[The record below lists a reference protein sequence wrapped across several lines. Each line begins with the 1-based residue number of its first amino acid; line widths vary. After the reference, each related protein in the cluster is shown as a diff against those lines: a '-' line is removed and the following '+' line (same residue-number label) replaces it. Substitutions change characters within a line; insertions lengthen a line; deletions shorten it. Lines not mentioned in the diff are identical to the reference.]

1 MAQQEYDQDLPD
13 ADRELKKLLDLTGRL
28 SRMATDDY
36 YNPYRL
42 FSWPDFLPE
51 DIPWMSVDLLSVFG
65 TDLINEL
72 DDQQLARL
80 AKWESINFYSVN
92 VHGIRELL
100 TEVTRRLH
108 VPGFEEFSDFLHHF
122 IGEENEH
129 AWFFAEFCRRYGGR
143 VYQLPALK
151 TMQSIDRE
159 TENFL
164 VFAKILV
171 FEEIID
177 YFNVHMAEDTAL
189 PETVRMV
196 NRVHHKDES
205 RHIAFGRQL
214 VELLHH
220 KLRKTATKEQ
230 LAALEQYLKR
240 YITWCLQSLY
250 SPAAYRDAGLANPI
264 ETRRVLIESDARR
277 QVEQR
282 YLKRPLSFLT
292 RTGIFDDDQLIS
304 V

>member
-1 MAQQEYDQDLPD
+1 VAQQEGGQALPE
-13 ADRELKKLLDLTGRL
+13 AGQELRKLLDLSGRL
-28 SRMATDDY
+28 SNMAADDY

-42 FSWPDFLPE
+42 FTWPDSLPE
-51 DIPWMSVDLLSVFG
+51 DVPWMSVDLLSVFG
-65 TDLINEL
+65 TDLMDEL

-80 AKWESINFYSVN
+80 AKWESINFYSIN

-100 TEVTRRLH
+100 TEVTSRLH
-108 VPGFEEFSDFLHHF
+108 APGFEEFSDFLHHF

-129 AWFFAEFCRRYGGR
+129 AWFFAEFCRRYGGH
-143 VYQLPALK
+143 VYPLPGLK
-151 TMQSIDRE
+151 TMESIDRE
-159 TENFL
+159 TGNFL
-164 VFAKILV
+164 VFAKILL
-171 FEEIID
+171 FEEIVD
-177 YFNVHMAEDTAL
+177 YFNERMAEDSSL
-189 PETVRMV
+189 PGTVRMV

-220 KLRKTATKEQ
+220 KLRKTATTEQ
-230 LAALEQYLKR
+230 LASLEQYLKR

-250 SPAAYRDAGLANPI
+250 SPAAYRDAGLADPL
-264 ETRRVLIESDARR
+264 ETRRALIGSDARHR
-277 QVEQR
+277 IEQR

-292 RTGIFDDDQLIS
+292 KTGIFQDDQLVS

>member
-1 MAQQEYDQDLPD
+1 MAQQEHDQVLSV
-13 ADRELKKLLDLTGRL
+13 ADHDLKKLLDLSGRL
-28 SRMATDDY
+28 SRMATDNY

-42 FSWPDFLPE
+42 FSWPESLPE
-51 DIPWMSVDLLSVFG
+51 DVPWMSVDLLSVFG
-65 TDLINEL
+65 TNLMDEL
-72 DDQQLARL
+72 DGQQLMRL
-80 AKWESINFYSVN
+80 AKWESINFYSIN

-100 TEVTRRLH
+100 TEVTGRLH
-108 VPGFEEFSDFLHHF
+108 MPGFEEFSDFLHHF

-143 VYQLPALK
+143 VYQLPDLK
-151 TMQSIDRE
+151 TMQSMDRE

-171 FEEIID
+171 FEEIVD
-177 YFNVHMAEDTAL
+177 YFNVHMAGDTSL

-214 VELLHH
+214 VELLHR

-230 LAALEQYLKR
+230 LTFLEQYLKR
-240 YITWCLQSLY
+240 YMTWCLQSLY
-250 SPAAYRDAGLANPI
+250 SPTAYRDAGLANPMEI
-264 ETRRVLIESDARR
+264 RRVLMESDARR

-292 RTGIFDDDQLIS
+292 KTGIFQDDQLAS